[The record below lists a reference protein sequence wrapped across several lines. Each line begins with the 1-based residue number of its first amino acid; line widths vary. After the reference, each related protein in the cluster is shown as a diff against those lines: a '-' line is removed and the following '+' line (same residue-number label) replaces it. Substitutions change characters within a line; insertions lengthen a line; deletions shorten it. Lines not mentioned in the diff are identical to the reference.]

1 MAAISYVI
9 SLGQTLEQ
17 VTVGA
22 AAPTSGSMEL
32 RMDQTATSITDA
44 SVAGG
49 VRALKRGE
57 LFTLLKILQEKL
69 SVDSTLNQ

>member
-1 MAAISYVI
+1 MPAVSYTL

-17 VTVGA
+17 VVVA
-22 AAPTSGSMEL
+22 ANAPSAGSIEL

-57 LFTLLKILQEKL
+57 LFTLLKILEAKL